1 MGVSKGME
9 AAIVLFGRD
18 LRVHD
23 HPALR
28 EGLDRAATVVPL
40 FVFDD
45 SILGSTFAAPN
56 RMRFLLD
63 SLGDLRGSLRD
74 RGGDLVIR
82 RGNFAE
88 EVMGVVREARAGAVF
103 CNADFSSHALN
114 RQERLGKACAEE
126 GIAFE
131 TFEGVA
137 ALAPGAVTPTGGD
150 HFKVF
155 TPYSRAWERADKREV
170 LGAPR
175 SVSVPS
181 GLAAGRI
188 PALDALVDGDPSPSL
203 VPGGETEA
211 RRRLTRWLS
220 TKLVSYEERHD
231 DLAAADTSRLSAHL
245 HFGCISPL
253 EVVGRATGRR
263 GAEPFIRQ
271 MIWRD
276 FFLQVLAASPSYPR
290 VDYRSRGI
298 RWRNDPDGL
307 RAWKEGTT
315 GFPIVDAGM
324 RQLRAEGFM
333 HNRARLITAAFLVKY
348 LRIDWRLGAAH
359 FWELLVD
366 GDIANNAGNWQWV
379 AGTGNDT
386 RPNRG
391 FNPIRQAKRFDP
403 EGAYVRRWAPELSDV
418 AGSAVHQPWNLDD
431 AIRAR
436 LDYPEPIVDPP

>member
-1 MGVSKGME
+1 MK

-28 EGLDRAATVVPL
+28 AGLDRADKVLPL

-45 SILGSTFAAPN
+45 AILGSRFAAPN

-63 SLGDLRGSLRD
+63 SIADLRESLRA
-74 RGGDLVIR
+74 RGGELFIR
-82 RGNFAE
+82 QGDVVD
-88 EVMGVVREARAGAVF
+88 EVLSLARAVRAEAVL
-103 CNADFSSHALN
+103 CSADFSSFAKE
-114 RQERLGKACAEE
+114 REERLGKACADE

-131 TFEGVA
+131 TLEGVA
-137 ALAPGAVTPTGGD
+137 VVAPGDVFPIGGD

-155 TPYSRAWERADKREV
+155 TPYSRAWESADKREV

-175 SVSVPS
+175 HVRVPS
-181 GLAAGRI
+181 GIAAGRI
-188 PALDALVDGDPSPSL
+188 PALDTLVDGDLSPSV

-211 RRRLTRWLS
+211 RRRVTTWLS
-220 TKLVSYEERHD
+220 KKLGHYEARHD
-231 DLAAADTSRLSAHL
+231 DLAADDTSRLSAFL

-253 EVVGRATGRR
+253 EVVVRATGRE

-276 FFLQVLAASPSYPR
+276 FFLQVLAAAPGYPHE
-290 VDYRSRGI
+290 DYRSRGNK
-298 RWRNDPDGL
+298 WRDDPQGL
-307 RAWKEGTT
+307 DAWKQGLT

-333 HNRARLITAAFLVKY
+333 HNRARLITATFLVKY

-366 GDIANNAGNWQWV
+366 GDIVNNSGNWQWV

-403 EGAYVRRWAPELSDV
+403 EGEYVRRWVPELSDV
-418 AGSAVHQPWNLDD
+418 AGRSVHEPWKLDD
-431 AIRAR
+431 EARAR
-436 LDYPEPIVDPP
+436 LDYPAPIVDPP

>member
-1 MGVSKGME
+1 MK

-28 EGLDRAATVVPL
+28 AGLDRADTVVPL
-40 FVFDD
+40 FVFDEA
-45 SILGSTFAAPN
+45 ILGSSFAAPN
-56 RMRFLLD
+56 RMSFLLD
-63 SLGDLRGSLRD
+63 SLTDLRVSLHR
-74 RGGDLVIR
+74 RGGDLFIR
-82 RGNFAE
+82 RGSVVAE
-88 EVMGVVREARAGAVF
+88 AMGIAREVGAEAIL
-103 CNADFSSHALN
+103 CSADFSAHALT
-114 RQERLGKACAEE
+114 RQELLGKACAEE
-126 GIAFE
+126 GIEFE

-137 ALAPGAVTPTGGD
+137 ALAPKAVLPAGGD
-150 HFKVF
+150 HYKVF
-155 TPYSRAWERADKREV
+155 TPYSRAWAQADKREV
-170 LGAPR
+170 IGAPR
-175 SVSVPS
+175 RVSVPS
-181 GLAAGRI
+181 GVAGGRLPKLAA
-188 PALDALVDGDPSPSL
+188 LVNGDSSPSL
-203 VPGGETEA
+203 IPGGETEA

-220 TKLVSYEERHD
+220 TKLERYEARHD
-231 DLAAADTSRLSAHL
+231 DLAADDTSRMSAYL

-253 EVVGRATGRR
+253 EVVARATGRS
-263 GAEPFIRQ
+263 GAEPFVRQ
-271 MIWRD
+271 IVWSD

-290 VDYRSRGI
+290 SDYRSRGI

-307 RAWKEGTT
+307 RAWKEGLT

-333 HNRARLITAAFLVKY
+333 HNRARLITAAFLVKF

-391 FNPIRQAKRFDP
+391 FNPLRQAKRFDP
-403 EGAYVRRWAPELSDV
+403 KGEYVRRWVPELSTV
-418 AGSAVHQPWNLDD
+418 AGSAALEPWKLDD
-431 AIRAR
+431 ATRSQI
-436 LDYPEPIVDPP
+436 DYPDPIVDPP